1 MIKNTADPGEEAKN
15 AFMRIHFAKI
25 KHNKDEGKFEIID
38 NFKAL
43 SFTTVTAPQDSN
55 YMLIQ
60 DLEEDTVFSI
70 LKTGESQF
78 SIRSPWAEILGE
90 VIVDE
95 KNGQAGP
102 VCVEIFT
109 KDRTVRLQAARMQQI
124 EKSSEFLVTHTKSG
138 DVIGRIN
145 AVPKRSKA
153 VVSMQPELDVLHRV
167 RIIAT
172 ALILM
177 QIYDKAW

>member
-1 MIKNTADPGEEAKN
+1 
-15 AFMRIHFAKI
+15 
-25 KHNKDEGKFEIID
+25 
-38 NFKAL
+38 
-43 SFTTVTAPQDSN
+43 
-55 YMLIQ
+55 ML
-60 DLEEDTVFSI
+60 FSQ
-70 LKTGESQF
+70 QF

-124 EKSSEFLVTHTKSG
+124 EKSSEFLVNFVQNYTYKWYHIPHVINVLQVTHTKSG

-177 QIYDKAW
+177 VRLNTHAHNFNCGIAC